1 MAELYKFEHV
11 GKRFSGPENLEI
23 FKDINLSVEE
33 GESLAIVGT
42 SGSGKS
48 TLLHLMGALDT
59 PSSGKIFFDG
69 RDMSEMKPDEK
80 ARFRNRTLGFVFQFH
95 HLLPEFSALENVAMP
110 ALIGGACRADVL
122 PDARTMLERVGLAHR
137 VESKVSTLSGGE
149 RQRISIARAI
159 LKDAP
164 IIILDEATAN
174 VDPENE
180 QELMEA
186 IDALTHEKT
195 VIMIAHRLKTVRHAH
210 QILVVDKGQIVQ
222 RGTHEALMAQNGIY
236 RRFIT
241 GRQQAVSWK
250 LNGEK

>member
-23 FKDINLSVEE
+23 FKDINISVEE

-95 HLLPEFSALENVAMP
+95 QLLPEFTLLENVAMP
-110 ALIGGACRADVL
+110 ALIGGRRRSEAFAEAAKLIDYL
-122 PDARTMLERVGLAHR
+122 GLSDRSSHR
-137 VESKVSTLSGGE
+137 PAQLSGGE
-149 RQRISIARAI
+149 QQMLAMGRA
-159 LKDAP
+159 LMSKP
-164 IIILDEATAN
+164 KIILMDE
-174 VDPENE
+174 PSMG
-180 QELMEA
+180 LSP
-186 IDALTHEKT
+186 
-195 VIMIAHRLKTVRHAH
+195 
-210 QILVVDKGQIVQ
+210 ILVEEIFHIIRDISAGGTTVLLVEQNAKKALAIADRAYVLETGNIVLS
-222 RGTHEALMAQNGIY
+222 GDAKEMMNNDSIKKAYL
-236 RRFIT
+236 
-241 GRQQAVSWK
+241 
-250 LNGEK
+250 GE